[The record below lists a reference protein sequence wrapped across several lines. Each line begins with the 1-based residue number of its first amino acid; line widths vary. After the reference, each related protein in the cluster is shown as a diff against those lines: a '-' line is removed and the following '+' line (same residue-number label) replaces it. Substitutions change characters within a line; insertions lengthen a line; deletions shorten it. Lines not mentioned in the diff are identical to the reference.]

1 VEVSAVTTPAEHG
14 QESTEDEVST
24 EELVRRHGAG
34 VITSVEQ
41 LDSMAHPELWD
52 TEEDYQQFLADLY
65 ASRRANIA

>member
-1 VEVSAVTTPAEHG
+1 MTTPAEHG
-14 QESTEDEVST
+14 RESPEHELSTEG
-24 EELVRRHGAG
+24 LARRHGAG
-34 VITSVEQ
+34 VITSLEQ